1 MKRSKFF
8 VVAVSLLFAT
18 ACGSNSLNGSVSE
31 IELVKL
37 DGTTTSIGIAAQNHP
52 LLVSLWAV
60 WCQPCKRELPALEQ
74 ISQERQDLEVLAV
87 NIGDDPVKIESFL
100 QDNNLTLAV
109 VIDDNGSLLEALDA
123 ATVPVTVLFDSDG
136 TVLWSHVGA
145 VDTDQV
151 NEALDTY
158 TDL

>member
-1 MKRSKFF
+1 MKRSNRF
-8 VVAVSLLFAT
+8 VVAVSLLFAAAWST
-18 ACGSNSLNGSVSE
+18 SSGSSVGDL
-31 IELVKL
+31 ELRNL
-37 DGTTTSIGIAAQNHP
+37 DGTVTSIGEISQNQP
-52 LLVSLWAV
+52 VLVSLWAV

-74 ISQERQDLEVLAV
+74 ISVERQDLEVLAV

-145 VDTDQV
+145 VGTDQV
-151 NEALDTY
+151 NEALDIY
-158 TDL
+158 TDF

>member
-1 MKRSKFF
+1 
-8 VVAVSLLFAT
+8 
-18 ACGSNSLNGSVSE
+18 
-31 IELVKL
+31 
-37 DGTTTSIGIAAQNHP
+37 
-52 LLVSLWAV
+52 V

-74 ISQERQDLEVLAV
+74 ISVERQDLEVLAV

>member
-87 NIGDDPVKIESFL
+87 NIGDNPEKVESFM
-100 QDNNLTLAV
+100 QENGLAISV
-109 VIDDNGSLLEALDA
+109 AIDENGALLEALDA
-123 ATVPVTVLFDSDG
+123 ATVPVTVLFDTDG
-136 TVLWSHVGA
+136 TILWSHIGV
-145 VDTDQV
+145 VDVDQV
-151 NEALDTY
+151 NKALDTF
-158 TDL
+158 TNL

>member
-18 ACGSNSLNGSVSE
+18 ACSTSSGSSVGDF
-31 IELVKL
+31 ELRNL
-37 DGTTTSIGIAAQNHP
+37 DGTVTSIGEMSQNQP
-52 LLVSLWAV
+52 ILVSLWAV

-87 NIGDDPVKIESFL
+87 NIGDDPAKIETFL
-100 QDNNLTLAV
+100 HDNNLTLAV

-145 VDTDQV
+145 VDADQV

>member
-1 MKRSKFF
+1 MKRSNRL
-8 VVAVSLLFAT
+8 VVTVSLLFAA
-18 ACGSNSLNGSVSE
+18 ACSTSSGSSVGDL
-31 IELVKL
+31 ELRNL
-37 DGTTTSIGIAAQNHP
+37 DGTVTSIGEISQNQP
-52 LLVSLWAV
+52 VLVSLWAV

-74 ISQERQDLEVLAV
+74 ISMERQDLEVLAV